1 MKNMYLR
8 VALFTGLKSSAF
20 NLIMLITGFIVAAKM
35 SAMMYSIVF
44 ACLFM
49 VMTFVFAEWIFT
61 GVRIKIVPLIGMLIL
76 GYVVDTLISIAFFSW
91 YYDRNLFLEQAIQT
105 HLIYGGL
112 YLISMMGAYI
122 LKKRMTAMRGGV
134 EGLV

>member
-1 MKNMYLR
+1 MKNVFLR
-8 VALFTGLKSSAF
+8 VSIFSGLKSSAY
-20 NLIMLITGFIVAAKM
+20 NLIMLITGLIVGAKM

-44 ACLFM
+44 ACLFV

-61 GVRIKIVPLIGMLIL
+61 GARIKTVPFIGVLVL
-76 GYVVDTLISIAFFSW
+76 GYVIDTLISIAFFSW
-91 YYDRNLFLEQAIQT
+91 YYDRNLFLEQALQT

-112 YLISMMGAYI
+112 YLISMIGAYV
-122 LKKRMTAMRGGV
+122 LKKRMTALRGGV